1 MLRKIATGVYVIC
14 LAAWLGLALLLCMTI
29 IGHGWSAVG
38 PKVLHLAGNTNEFG
52 IHSSWSLA
60 FWRFLGLLSVTIV
73 AGCIGHLKRPKS
85 VDAHRWS

>member
-14 LAAWLGLALLLCMTI
+14 LAAWARSR
-29 IGHGWSAVG
+29 SASLHDYHRARVECCW
-38 PKVLHLAGNTNEFG
+38 PKVLPLAGNTNEFG

-73 AGCIGHLKRPKS
+73 AGCIGHLKRSKS